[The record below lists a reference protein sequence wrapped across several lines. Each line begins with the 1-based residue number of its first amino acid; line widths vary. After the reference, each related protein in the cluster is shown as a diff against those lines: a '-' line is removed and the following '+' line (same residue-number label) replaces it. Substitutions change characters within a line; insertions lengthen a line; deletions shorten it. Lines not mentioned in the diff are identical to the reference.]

1 MFEPVKAVSSAFE
14 GLFEGDLFSWPAL
27 LAARHVAMNICCHPI
42 QCCDDGTLPAAAIEP
57 KSERSPS
64 RLPRHPRRLH
74 TTLRQVTSRPHILSW
89 EVVMSPKEDPS
100 PTAVLPLQDWLKLL
114 AGRGV
119 NMRVGMGLAAK
130 M

>member
-1 MFEPVKAVSSAFE
+1 MP
-14 GLFEGDLFSWPAL
+14 
-27 LAARHVAMNICCHPI
+27 
-42 QCCDDGTLPAAAIEP
+42 
-57 KSERSPS
+57 
-64 RLPRHPRRLH
+64 
-74 TTLRQVTSRPHILSW
+74 
-89 EVVMSPKEDPS
+89 PKEDPS